1 MSSQEY
7 YQGQQGG
14 YPQHPQPS
22 YGPPQGQYPPP
33 QGQYYGPPQGQ
44 QPMQYQQAPPAETRG
59 KKGGSNNCLIACL
72 AAICCCCAVEEGCE
86 CWYVLFLYLTS
97 YPSPH
102 IPSITHGEVARPA
115 KSMLTKRPPQCRWS
129 ELEDPSLA
137 PKTFMAAHLSPVNLC
152 WLT

>member
-14 YPQHPQPS
+14 YPQHPQQVSQSSHTVFAALVCIRLLKSLGLFTAQKANRFHLQS

-44 QPMQYQQAPPAETRG
+44 QPMQYQQAPPQDTRG

-86 CWYVLFLYLTS
+86 CCIDCCECLL
-97 YPSPH
+97 
-102 IPSITHGEVARPA
+102 
-115 KSMLTKRPPQCRWS
+115 
-129 ELEDPSLA
+129 
-137 PKTFMAAHLSPVNLC
+137 
-152 WLT
+152 

>member
-7 YQGQQGG
+7 YQGQHQQGG
-14 YPQHPQPS
+14 YPQHPQQS

-44 QPMQYQQAPPAETRG
+44 QPMQYQQAPPPQDTRG

-86 CWYVLFLYLTS
+86 CCPTRACCQELVLRS
-97 YPSPH
+97 RN
-102 IPSITHGEVARPA
+102 HGLA
-115 KSMLTKRPPQCRWS
+115 
-129 ELEDPSLA
+129 PSL
-137 PKTFMAAHLSPVNLC
+137 TNCAAAISHPPAAFLHIQ
-152 WLT
+152 

>member
-14 YPQHPQPS
+14 YPQHPQQS

-44 QPMQYQQAPPAETRG
+44 QPMQYQQAPPQDNRG
-59 KKGGSNNCLIACL
+59 KKGGSNNCLVACL

-86 CWYVLFLYLTS
+86 CWYVPSPSVRAKGLGDTLESKPPISSQTPDEATRYDGVASLLHMVFSAQICKKNPIAGEDS
-97 YPSPH
+97 YPLGSY
-102 IPSITHGEVARPA
+102 
-115 KSMLTKRPPQCRWS
+115 
-129 ELEDPSLA
+129 
-137 PKTFMAAHLSPVNLC
+137 
-152 WLT
+152 